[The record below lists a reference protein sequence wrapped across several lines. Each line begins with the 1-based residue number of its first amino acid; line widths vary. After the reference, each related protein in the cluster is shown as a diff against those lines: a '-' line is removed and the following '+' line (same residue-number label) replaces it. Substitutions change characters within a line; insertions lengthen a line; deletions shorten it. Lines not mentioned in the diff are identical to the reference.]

1 MRCSYKITQMK
12 STTTCIAFVVLLSS
26 FFSAQATSQPQ
37 QADKHSADRS
47 ASGSEGQPPAAWTS
61 LVAWPIASPQPVLCT
76 DDKIDLVYEL
86 LVMNV
91 SSSAMMLDRLETLD
105 GSKDDAG
112 TSTKSAD
119 TIVATLQGA
128 DLEATIRAFPTGS
141 TRTVGPFQL
150 TRIFLDV
157 KFAKNAILPKVLKHR
172 FQVTFAP
179 ATGTPP
185 LNSATIVSGRTDVT
199 NAPPAVIGPPLE
211 GPRWVDAIG
220 CCSPP
225 SVHRTA
231 TLPINGKF
239 YVFERFAIDFA
250 QLNPENKLYAGPRD
264 QLSSYA
270 YVGAKVL
277 SVADGTVVNL
287 QDGRPNETPPKFP
300 EGYDLLQ
307 QLGNFVIVDIG
318 HGHFAYYCHFQP
330 NTLKVHVGDKVRRG
344 QVLALMG
351 NSGNSDAPHL
361 HFGIQDGP
369 LPYASDSL
377 PFVFSSFTI
386 TGTITNPFDDIA
398 AGGAAQIGPA
408 QAGPHR
414 NELPLQDEVITFPK

>member
-1 MRCSYKITQMK
+1 
-12 STTTCIAFVVLLSS
+12 
-26 FFSAQATSQPQ
+26 
-37 QADKHSADRS
+37 
-47 ASGSEGQPPAAWTS
+47 
-61 LVAWPIASPQPVLCT
+61 VLCT
-76 DDKIDLVYEL
+76 DDKTHLVYEL

-105 GSKDDAG
+105 ASKDDAG
-112 TSTKSAD
+112 INAKSGDA
-119 TIVATLQGA
+119 IVATLQGA

-141 TRTVGPFQL
+141 TRTIGPFQL

-157 KFAKNAILPKVLKHR
+157 EFAKDASLPKVLMHR

-185 LNSATIVSGRTDVT
+185 LNSSTIVSGRTAVT
-199 NAPPAVIGPPLE
+199 NTPAVVIGPPLE

-264 QLSSYA
+264 ELSSYA

-277 SVADGTVVNL
+277 AVADGTVVNF
-287 QDGRPNETPPKFP
+287 QVGRPDEKPPKFP
-300 EGYDLLQ
+300 QGYDLLQ

-318 HGHFAYYCHFQP
+318 HGHFAFYAHFQP
-330 NTLKVHVGDKVRRG
+330 NSLKVHVGDKVRRG
-344 QVLALMG
+344 QVLALLG

-369 LPYASDSL
+369 LPYASNGV
-377 PFVFSSFTI
+377 PFVFSSFTT
-386 TGTITNPFDDIA
+386 TGAVTNPFDDVA
-398 AGGAAQIGPA
+398 AGGTAQIGSA
-408 QAGPHR
+408 RAGPHR
-414 NELPLQDEVITFPK
+414 NELPLNDDVITFPKQ